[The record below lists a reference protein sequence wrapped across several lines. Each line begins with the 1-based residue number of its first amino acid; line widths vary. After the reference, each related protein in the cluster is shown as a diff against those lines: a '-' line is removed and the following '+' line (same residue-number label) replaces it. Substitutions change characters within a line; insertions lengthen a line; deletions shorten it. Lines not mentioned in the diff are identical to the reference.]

1 MKFVVSSKTL
11 SSHLQAI
18 GRVILSKNSLVILD
32 NFLFEL
38 KENQLVLTASD
49 GETTLISQVEL
60 VDCEGS
66 GRFSIKSK
74 KIQEALKDIP
84 EQPLTFEVND
94 DSLEMTI
101 TYMNGKYNL
110 FAQDAEAFPLPMALD
125 ESATT
130 TLNLPA
136 AKLLKAIDYTLFASS
151 VGSIHAVMN
160 GVYFDITTDGLTLVA
175 TDGHKLV
182 RFRDFTNK
190 AEDMN
195 TSFILPR
202 KPAQMLKNIYSKDNG
217 MVAIAF
223 DGKNATFTCDG
234 VKMICRLIEGRFP
247 KYNAV
252 IPTNNPYTLSVDRHG
267 LLGALRR
274 VLVFANE
281 ADTLVKIQLN
291 NNEITLSGQDLG
303 YSTSAEEHLN
313 CSYNGNKMDIGFKG
327 SFLLEMLNN
336 IPGNEITIELA
347 DATRPGLLLPNE
359 QEENEDL
366 LMLLMPMM
374 LKD

>member
-32 NFLFEL
+32 NFLFEV
-38 KENQLVLTASD
+38 NDGQLVLTASD
-49 GETTLISQVEL
+49 GETTLISTLEL
-60 VDCEGS
+60 VENEGE

-74 KIQEALKDIP
+74 KILEALKDIP
-84 EQPLTFEVND
+84 EQPLTFEVNNET
-94 DSLEMTI
+94 LEMTI

-110 FAQDAEAFPLPMALD
+110 YAQDAEAFPLPMAMG
-125 ESATT
+125 EATT
-130 TLNLPA
+130 LTLPA
-136 AKLLKAIDYTLFASS
+136 EKLLKAIDYTLFASS

-160 GVYFDITTDGLTLVA
+160 GIYFDITTDGLTIVA

-190 AEDMN
+190 ALDMN

-202 KPAQMLKNIYSKDNG
+202 KPAQMLKNIYSKESG
-217 MVAIAF
+217 EVVVAF
-223 DGKNATFTCDG
+223 DGKNATFTADG

-274 VLVFANE
+274 VLVFASE
-281 ADTLVKIQLN
+281 SDTLVKIQLN

-313 CSYNGNKMDIGFKG
+313 CSYNGNKMEIGFKG

-336 IPGNEITIELA
+336 LPGSEITIELA
-347 DATRPGLLLPNE
+347 DATRPGLLIPNE
-359 QEENEDL
+359 QQEDEDL

>member
-32 NFLFEL
+32 NFLFEV
-38 KENQLVLTASD
+38 KEGLLVLTASD
-49 GETTLISQVEL
+49 GETTLISTLEL
-60 VDCEGS
+60 VENEGE

-74 KIQEALKDIP
+74 KILEALKDIP
-84 EQPLTFEVND
+84 EQPLTFEVNNET
-94 DSLEMTI
+94 LEMTI

-110 FAQDAEAFPLPMALD
+110 YAQDAEAFPLPMAMG
-125 ESATT
+125 EAT

-136 AKLLKAIDYTLFASS
+136 EKLLKAIDYTLFASS
-151 VGSIHAVMN
+151 VGSIHAAMN
-160 GVYFDITTDGLTLVA
+160 GIYFDITTDGLTIVA

-190 AEDMN
+190 AQDMN

-202 KPAQMLKNIYSKDNG
+202 KPAQMLKNICSKDSGN
-217 MVAIAF
+217 VAVAF
-223 DGKNATFTCDG
+223 DGKNATFTIDG
-234 VKMICRLIEGRFP
+234 VKMICRLIESRFP

-252 IPTNNPYTLSVDRHG
+252 IPTNNPYTLSVDRLG

-274 VLVFANE
+274 VLVFASE
-281 ADTLVKIQLN
+281 SDTLVKVQLS

-303 YSTSAEEHLN
+303 FSTSAEEHLN
-313 CSYNGNKMDIGFKG
+313 CSYNGNKMEIGFKG

-336 IPGNEITIELA
+336 LPGNEITIELA
-347 DATRPGLLLPNE
+347 DATRPGLLIPNE
-359 QEENEDL
+359 QQEDEDL
-366 LMLLMPMM
+366 LMLLMPMI